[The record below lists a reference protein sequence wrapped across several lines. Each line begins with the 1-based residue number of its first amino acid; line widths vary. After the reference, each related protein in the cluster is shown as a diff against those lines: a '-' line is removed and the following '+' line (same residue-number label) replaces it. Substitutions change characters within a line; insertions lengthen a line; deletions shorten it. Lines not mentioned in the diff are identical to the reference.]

1 MRPVWKGTI
10 SFGLVSI
17 PISLVTAEKSTQIKF
32 HLIDSKDSSR
42 IRYQRVND
50 DTGEEVP
57 WDRIVKG
64 FEYADGNYLLLSDE
78 DFEKV
83 KPEATKSIDIEQFI
97 EGEELD
103 PMLLDKPY
111 YILSQKG
118 GEKPYV
124 LLREVLQEAD
134 KMAIARIVIRTK
146 EHLCAIY
153 AQGEAL
159 VLNLIRFSNEVRAAE
174 DLSFPDKAK
183 ITKKEKDLALQ
194 LIESMT
200 EPWEPEEYKNE
211 YSEALMKWIEEKI
224 ETGEDPEPDT
234 EDEETDDSKVVD
246 IMELLRQ
253 SIDTEEEEKKPKKRK
268 KA

>member
-17 PISLVTAEKSTQIKF
+17 PVSLVTAEISTQIKF
-32 HLIDSKDSSR
+32 KLIDSKDSSR
-42 IRYQRVND
+42 IRYERVNE

-64 FEYADGNYLLLSDE
+64 FEYSDGNYLLLSDE

-83 KPEATKSIDIEQFI
+83 KPEATRSIDIEQFI
-97 EGEELD
+97 DREELD
-103 PMLLDKPY
+103 PMFLDKPY
-111 YILSQKG
+111 YLQSQKG

-124 LLREVLQEAD
+124 LLRDVLKDAN

-153 AQGEAL
+153 AHGDAL
-159 VLNLIRFSNEVRAAE
+159 VLNLVRFANEVRAAE
-174 DLSFPDKAK
+174 DLKFPETAK

-200 EPWEPEEYKNE
+200 EPWNPEDYKNE

-224 ETGEDPEPDT
+224 ETGEDPEPETD
-234 EDEETDDSKVVD
+234 DEEKPDSKVVD
-246 IMELLRQ
+246 IMDLLRQ
-253 SIDTEEEEKKPKKRK
+253 SIDSETEEKPKKRK

>member
-1 MRPVWKGTI
+1 MRPVWKGSL

-17 PISLVTAEKSTQIKF
+17 PVSLITAEKSTQIKF
-32 HLIDSKDSSR
+32 RLIDSKDSSR
-42 IRYQRVND
+42 IRYERVNEE
-50 DTGEEVP
+50 TGEEVP

-83 KPEATKSIDIEQFI
+83 KPEANKSIDIEQFI
-97 EGEELD
+97 DGEELD
-103 PMLLDKPY
+103 PMFLDKPY
-111 YILSQKG
+111 YLQAQKG

-124 LLREVLQEAD
+124 LLREVLQEAN

-153 AQGEAL
+153 AHKEAL
-159 VLNLIRFSNEVRAAE
+159 VLNLIRFANEVRAADE
-174 DLSFPDKAK
+174 LQFPESAK

-200 EPWEPEEYKNE
+200 EPWEPGEYRNE

-224 ETGEDPEPDT
+224 ETGEDPEP
-234 EDEETDDSKVVD
+234 ENEEEKPDSKVVD
-246 IMELLRQ
+246 IMDLLRQ
-253 SIDTEEEEKKPKKRK
+253 SIDKESDEKPKKRK